1 MRLTHVAALLTT
13 CAVLTLTGCDNDD
26 PITPSSDAGTPTD
39 AGPDAGPPPDAGP
52 SPDAG
57 PDAGGDTT
65 KPHVTASSP
74 EEGAT
79 NVLPVQTYK
88 VDTTN
93 TSLRRL
99 VTVSFSE
106 PMDSTAAQV
115 TLLDVSTP
123 ANAPRVL
130 TGTWSE
136 DALTLSLSIPRP
148 ESDLPP
154 LEEDNRYSLD
164 LTSLR
169 DIAGNALDTVH
180 AGLGDGRLDFTTGE
194 RDRVTEHACGHALL
208 EAPVAVRAGAS
219 PTTMYPAT
227 DSPHEFY
234 ELTLPTSGTSFLG
247 YSEVVSA
254 ERDEPVI
261 MYLSHEVPVV
271 VHDVTEG
278 ETVIASAV
286 TPAPA
291 VCLPAISHTLKFTA
305 PAGDRFLRLT
315 YGPTPLEKFTF
326 VFERY

>member
-1 MRLTHVAALLTT
+1 MRLSHVAALLST

-26 PITPSSDAGTPTD
+26 PLNPSPDAGTATD
-39 AGPDAGPPPDAGP
+39 AGPDAGPPPDSGTP
-52 SPDAG
+52 TDAG

-88 VDTTN
+88 VDATN

-99 VTVSFSE
+99 VSISFSE

-115 TLLDVSTP
+115 TLLDVSVP
-123 ANAPRVL
+123 ANAARVL

-169 DIAGNALDTVH
+169 DVAGNTLDAAH
-180 AGLGDGRLDFTTGE
+180 AGLGNGRLDFTTGE

-234 ELTLPTSGTSFLG
+234 ELTLPASGASFLG

-261 MYLSHEVPVV
+261 MYLNQDVPVV
-271 VHDVTEG
+271 VHDVTES
-278 ETVIASAV
+278 ETVIASSV
-286 TPAPA
+286 TPAPT
-291 VCLPAISHTLKFTA
+291 VCLPAMTHVLKFTA